1 MTLSELE
8 MEALKREW
16 IDQYVEVNPERPELS
31 RFAGRVGRVATVNWN
46 RKAVIDFQDVPG
58 MTSRPIQNTCTSS
71 TRPRPRPATTPSSIA
86 LSPFRKN
93 KAEAGAPHHD
103 PSHR

>member
-46 RKAVIDFQDVPG
+46 RKAVIDFQDG
-58 MTSRPIQNTCTSS
+58 TWYDITADTEYLHKLD
-71 TRPRPRPATTPSSIA
+71 PATATARYNAKLNSA
-86 LSPFRKN
+86 QPFPEKQ
-93 KAEAGAPHHD
+93 
-103 PSHR
+103 S